1 MVRAH
6 RRFQARAQTDAGR
19 RDSGIRTADQREPG
33 GGEICRVRWAK
44 LGIRIRFQNFGGV
57 DSCRPRKG
65 LAQTAV
71 LKGDRRWQTSR
82 GLHIRDRVARLKSLY
97 PHARGTALGFRLIE
111 GVLPFGSPSRYAVL
125 GARVRDRRVSAFT
138 LCIGAA
144 GD

>member
-1 MVRAH
+1 
-6 RRFQARAQTDAGR
+6 
-19 RDSGIRTADQREPG
+19 
-33 GGEICRVRWAK
+33 
-44 LGIRIRFQNFGGV
+44 
-57 DSCRPRKG
+57 
-65 LAQTAV
+65 V

-82 GLHIRDRVARLKSLY
+82 GLHIRDRVARLKSRY

-111 GVLPFGSPSRYAVL
+111 GVLPFGSPRRYAVL